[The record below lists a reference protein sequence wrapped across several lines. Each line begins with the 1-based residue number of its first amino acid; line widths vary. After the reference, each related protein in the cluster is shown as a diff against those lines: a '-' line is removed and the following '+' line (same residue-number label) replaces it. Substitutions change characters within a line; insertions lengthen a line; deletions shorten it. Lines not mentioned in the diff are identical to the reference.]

1 MPAAKGLPMLRA
13 LALTIALAVAGGA
26 AQAQC
31 GGPSLIERLTAEERA
46 ALDARVAEMPFAE
59 GLLWQAERDGQVVT
73 LAGTMHVHDPRLE
86 TVMLRLEPLLEEA
99 ELLLLEV
106 TPAEE
111 AQLQGAVAA
120 DPSLMFLTEG
130 PTLPEMLDETTW
142 QVVAEAARSRG
153 IPPFMAAK
161 FRPWFLMMTLSMP
174 ACAAEYMA
182 AGEKGLDFM
191 LWDAAGARGL
201 PMQALE
207 PWDTLFSLF
216 GDATMEEQID
226 FLRAGVLDPVLQQE
240 MFVAM
245 IEGYF
250 AGQVGQVWELGR
262 VSMGF
267 IEGIAPE
274 VAEALFEETE
284 VQLLD
289 ARNRAWIPVI
299 EAAAAEHGRV
309 MVAAGAAH
317 LPGEAGV
324 LALLQERG
332 WTITRLP

>member
-1 MPAAKGLPMLRA
+1 MLRA
-13 LALTIALAVAGGA
+13 LALTIALAAGGA

-31 GGPSLIERLTAEERA
+31 GGPSLLDRLTAEERA

-73 LAGTMHVHDPRLE
+73 LVGTMHIHDPRLDAIMARVE
-86 TVMLRLEPLLEEA
+86 PMLDDVG
-99 ELLLLEV
+99 LLLLEV
-106 TPAEE
+106 TPAEQ
-111 AQLQGAVAA
+111 AQLQGAIAA

-130 PTLPEMLDETTW
+130 PTLPEMLDEATW
-142 QVVAEAARSRG
+142 QALADAARARN
-153 IPPFMAAK
+153 IPPFLAAK

-174 ACAAEYMA
+174 VCAAENMA
-182 AGEKGLDFM
+182 MGEGGLDFM
-191 LWDAAGARGL
+191 LWDVAGARGL

-216 GDATMEEQID
+216 EEEPMEEQLD
-226 FLRAGVLDPVLQQE
+226 FLRMGVLDPVLQQE

-250 AGQVGQVWELGR
+250 AGEVGQVWELGR
-262 VSMGF
+262 VSLGF

-284 VQLLD
+284 EQLLD
-289 ARNRAWIPVI
+289 ARNRAWIAVI

-332 WTITRLP
+332 WTITPLP